1 MIVKTKISVKIKVEE
16 GWYSEQEMEEDLH
29 WPETLRTKLHKPPKH
44 VLYPKQTLST
54 KEEAEG
60 SNPGLLGRGAKLL
73 QVGTVG
79 GCLPIPGFGFSKAPY
94 TQRPWALYPKPL
106 ALNDVSMPVT
116 AHRTNRYDGQ
126 MEYWVVVKEK
136 GVREQEQSRENCHKE
151 EQQARFNSQNL

>member
-1 MIVKTKISVKIKVEE
+1 MIVKTKISVKLKVEE

-79 GCLPIPGFGFSKAPY
+79 VVYRFQVLGSPKPPIPKDPGPFILSLSP
-94 TQRPWALYPKPL
+94 
-106 ALNDVSMPVT
+106 SMMYLCQSLPT
-116 AHRTNRYDGQ
+116 GRIDMT
-126 MEYWVVVKEK
+126 
-136 GVREQEQSRENCHKE
+136 VRWSTGWW
-151 EQQARFNSQNL
+151 